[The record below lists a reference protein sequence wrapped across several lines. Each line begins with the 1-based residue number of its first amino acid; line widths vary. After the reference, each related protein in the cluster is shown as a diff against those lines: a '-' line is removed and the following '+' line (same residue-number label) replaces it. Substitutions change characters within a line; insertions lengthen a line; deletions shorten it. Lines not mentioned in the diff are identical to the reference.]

1 MVVFAVATLA
11 VAAPAR
17 AERLTLADAIR
28 IAKQIHPTVRGQR
41 AQFDVAR
48 ARTVEQVSGFV
59 PGLTGTFQYLPQTAN
74 FAATPGFKRV
84 LSRPATTG
92 LDQVVDAAGNAINV
106 TCSPPGG
113 PCVPSPPTS
122 TSTPADYTLF
132 NFWQAGVGIYW
143 TVFDW
148 GRTWFA
154 WRSAQKNAESQ
165 KLGIGSAERNVVL
178 DVKLAFFAALA
189 ADLGVDVAVE
199 AVKTQQRH
207 ADQARAFFQVGTRTK
222 IDVASAES
230 DLANAE
236 LTLARAH
243 AVADTAHAQLSLT
256 LGEDHPHDW
265 QLVSEPGMFELLP
278 DDERRAAVAADR
290 LADEAVGRRS
300 EPRELRLRADSFGD
314 LVKSA
319 RGSYFPSLTLQLG
332 PTWAGT
338 DIGSLTTNFQATV
351 TLGYP
356 ILGGVNPVFVWGTA
370 REASANR
377 AVLLEQERA
386 TKNQIRQET
395 VAARAQLLAAREEV
409 AAATK
414 LMAAATE
421 RRDLAEGRYQAGVG
435 SIIELSD
442 AQLNY
447 VNARFQQLQA
457 GLDVAQARAR
467 LQHALGEEE
476 NSRRDWKRPRNRLDT
491 KLTPEL
497 LSKS

>member
-1 MVVFAVATLA
+1 MRLFSAVAVGAALA

-28 IAKQIHPTVRGQR
+28 IARQLHPTVRGQR

-59 PGLTGTFQYLPQTAN
+59 PGLTGSFQYVPQTAN

-92 LDQVVDAAGNAINV
+92 LDSVVDTAGNTINV
-106 TCSPPGG
+106 SCSPPGG
-113 PCVPSPPTS
+113 PCRPSPPMAA
-122 TSTPADYTLF
+122 STPADYTIF
-132 NFWQAGVGIYW
+132 NFWQAGVGVYW
-143 TVFDW
+143 TLFDF

-154 WRSAQKNAESQ
+154 WRAAQKNAESQ
-165 KLGIGSAERNVVL
+165 KLGVGSAERNVVL

-189 ADLGVDVAVE
+189 ADLAVAVAEE
-199 AVKTQQRH
+199 ALKTQQRH

-230 DLANAE
+230 DVANAE

-243 AVADTAHAQLSLT
+243 AGADTAHAQLSLA
-256 LGEDHPHDW
+256 LGEDHWHAYE
-265 QLVSEPGMFELLP
+265 LVSEPGMFHLGA
-278 DDERRAAVAADR
+278 DDERRAAVAEGA

-314 LVKSA
+314 LAKSA

-338 DIGSLTTNFQATV
+338 DITSLTTNFQASI

-356 ILGGVNPVFVWGTA
+356 ILGGVNPLFVSGTA
-370 REASANR
+370 REAAANR
-377 AVLLEQERA
+377 AALLEQERA
-386 TKNQIRQET
+386 TKNQIREET

-414 LMAAATE
+414 LVAAATE

-442 AQLNY
+442 AQLGW

-467 LQHALGEEE
+467 LQHALGEE
-476 NSRRDWKRPRNRLDT
+476 
-491 KLTPEL
+491 
-497 LSKS
+497 